1 MMRLRQ
7 VALVAA
13 DLAAAEG
20 ELSTPFGWQPVYRDP
35 GVAVFGLHNVLYRV
49 GDRFVEIV
57 SPTTDGTTA
66 GRQLER
72 RGGDGGYMIIVQTDD
87 LAAGRARLE
96 DAEARIVF
104 TAEGDGVTG
113 LHLHPRDVGGA
124 ILSIDECEVAAEWPW
139 AGPDW
144 LDGDRDDPVVDDLV
158 GATIQVD
165 DPSATAARW
174 AAILG
179 VDTAS
184 DGTTVVL
191 DDAELRF
198 VPVTDGRGPGVAG
211 IDLRAVDRARAGD
224 RLELVGVT
232 ITLV

>member
-13 DLAAAEG
+13 DLAAAEA
-20 ELSTPFGWQPVYRDP
+20 ELSTPFAWAPVYRDP
-35 GVAVFGLHNVLYRV
+35 GVGVFGLHNVLYRV
-49 GDRFVEIV
+49 GDRFIEIV

-87 LAAGRARLE
+87 LESARRRIA
-96 DAEARIVF
+96 DADVRVVF

-124 ILSIDECEVAAEWPW
+124 ILSVDECVDAADWPW

-144 LDGDRDDPVVDDLV
+144 LGAERTDPVVSDLV

-165 DPSATAARW
+165 DPAATAARW
-174 AAILG
+174 AEVLG
-179 VDTAS
+179 
-184 DGTTVVL
+184 TVVRDATVVEL

-198 VPVTDGRGPGVAG
+198 VPITDGRGPGVAG
-211 IDLRAVDRARAGD
+211 LDLRAVDRTRAGEHH
-224 RLELVGVT
+224 ELVGVT